1 MATPPKKVITQAGK
15 PVSLFSLRQHKR
27 EAMAE
32 PFVFDVDGEFF
43 TMAPPAEAD
52 WRVTADLTTGES
64 SLRDFVKELLGDDY
78 ERFCKIEGVSS
89 DDVSALIEAAT
100 KHYQG
105 VGRGE

>member
-1 MATPPKKVITQAGK
+1 MATPKKVITEKGE
-15 PVSLFSLRQHKR
+15 PVSLFSLRQRKR
-27 EAMAE
+27 EATQE

-43 TMAPPAEAD
+43 TMAPPADAD

-64 SLRDFVKELLGDDY
+64 NLRHFIQELLGDDY

-89 DDVSALIEAAT
+89 DDISALIEAAT